1 MTWPT
6 DQVTGQPEKIKKII
20 EILIAQV
27 EKLINNSYR
36 FDFKC
41 ENRWYIYIKRLEN
54 ISLENRHVYSYSTS
68 KN

>member
-1 MTWPT
+1 LTWPT

-41 ENRWYIYIKRLEN
+41 ENRWYIYIYIYIYQKVRKHF
-54 ISLENRHVYSYSTS
+54 II
-68 KN
+68 K